1 MPPGALRREAGVN
14 VMELGPFVVSL
25 LYQGLATAAF
35 LILCSIGLMIVLGMM
50 NIINLAHG
58 EIMMIGAY
66 VSTILVGYGIPFFVT
81 LPICF
86 VAGCLVG
93 LLIEQL
99 FVRFLYDRLMSAL
112 VVTWGLGLILAQ
124 GALLIFGPFMPS
136 IKSRSAR
143 SSTVTSPS
151 RCISYSDC
159 GGVRGAVRHAL
170 AVALDPGRPQGAGN
184 HATAEM
190 ARAIGIDQRRMYSLT
205 FAFGTGLAAFAGGAL
220 APTTTIAPFMGAQFV
235 APAFITV
242 VVGGTYNIITGTL
255 FSAGALAAVKTPVGH
270 VPRLLRRHRR
280 PVRRGAAADSA
291 VPQRAVQHP
300 AVPVVV
306 MKPLSLFLGPRT
318 WGTAEPPV

>member
-1 MPPGALRREAGVN
+1 MPPGALRREAGVS
-14 VMELGPFVVSL
+14 VMELGPFLVSL
-25 LYQGLATAAF
+25 LYQGFATAAF

-66 VSTILVGYGIPFFVT
+66 VSTILVGYGVPFFVT

-86 VAGCLVG
+86 IAGCLVG

-99 FVRFLYDRLMSAL
+99 FVRFLYDRLLSAL

-136 IKSRSAR
+136 IKIPFGSIQYGDFTFS
-143 SSTVTSPS
+143 VYQ
-151 RCISYSDC
+151 IF
-159 GGVRGAVRHAL
+159 L
-170 AVALDPGRPQGAGN
+170 IAVAFGALFGM
-184 HATAEM
+184 HWLLRSTPVGLKARATMQLPEM

-255 FSAGALAAVKTPVGH
+255 FSAGALAAVKTPVG
-270 VPRLLRRHRR
+270 
-280 PVRRGAAADSA
+280 
-291 VPQRAVQHP
+291 
-300 AVPVVV
+300 
-306 MKPLSLFLGPRT
+306 MFLGSFA
-318 WGTAEPPV
+318 GTVGLFVAALLLIRLCPNGLSSIRLFRS